1 MELNTYITPSN
12 NEFKER
18 IRETRYMSYN
28 DIISDEIKILMDIDI
43 IRDLAN
49 KAMYINN
56 QLPYDVASMTA
67 RQIYLGEPITGIEI
81 PQIEIEEE
89 EVVNDNEIIIEEP
102 IIKEEIIIN
111 KDKENKKEIK
121 EPIIEDPLDYLEKTF
136 DLSNMLSELPMG
148 MLDEIPMKNM
158 LDELPLGEEQEIINQ
173 ETKNNNEKNEEEFE
187 TFPMDEIQEEINLPN
202 EHEKIDKNISFKDES
217 NDLLDDLPS
226 LKDMY
231 DLDSL
236 MGGLENT
243 LPDNDN
249 LIKFDTQIH
258 KPNID
263 DDIIKS
269 LSGNL
274 TMDFYD
280 EPIMQKVKTR

>member
-89 EVVNDNEIIIEEP
+89 EIVNDNEIVIEEP

-111 KDKENKKEIK
+111 GHKV
-121 EPIIEDPLDYLEKTF
+121 
-136 DLSNMLSELPMG
+136 
-148 MLDEIPMKNM
+148 
-158 LDELPLGEEQEIINQ
+158 
-173 ETKNNNEKNEEEFE
+173 
-187 TFPMDEIQEEINLPN
+187 
-202 EHEKIDKNISFKDES
+202 
-217 NDLLDDLPS
+217 
-226 LKDMY
+226 
-231 DLDSL
+231 
-236 MGGLENT
+236 T
-243 LPDNDN
+243 LVY
-249 LIKFDTQIH
+249 
-258 KPNID
+258 
-263 DDIIKS
+263 S
-269 LSGNL
+269 
-274 TMDFYD
+274 D
-280 EPIMQKVKTR
+280 EPQRGVMDNIKKILMNQRDLTYISPQICSKSP